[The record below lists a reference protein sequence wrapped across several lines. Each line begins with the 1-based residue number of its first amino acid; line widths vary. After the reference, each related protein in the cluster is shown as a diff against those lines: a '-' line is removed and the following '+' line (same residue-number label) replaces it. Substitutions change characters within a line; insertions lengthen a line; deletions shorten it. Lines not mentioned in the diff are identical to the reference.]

1 MNTANLASSEPPRLS
16 QEEADALLE
25 SVRPQIEKLEFDAE
39 NRALL
44 QQMIEGMGDTRGTV
58 RLSFAESLG
67 RVGKPATPLLVH
79 ALQNHTNP
87 VVRRAAAKTI
97 TLISDPAAIP
107 ALVRALLTDE
117 DTVVQYSSVGA
128 LANIG
133 APSVQPLLDILKS
146 PDRPE
151 AAKGLAAWALSFIG
165 SEAKETVYREISSDS
180 ATVRSAVVGAAS
192 KIAQEISDARSIEIL
207 LEALNDSESDVRC
220 EAASALANVGHE
232 PAIPPCVA
240 LLEHEDGETRKA
252 GALALMKLGDR
263 EVLPPL
269 QAALE
274 RETDENVKKAIA
286 LAISLLEKR
295 HPAS

>member
-16 QEEADALLE
+16 QEEADALLQ
-25 SVRPQIEKLEFDAE
+25 SVRSQLENPDFDTGD
-39 NRALL
+39 RALL
-44 QQMIEGMGDTRGTV
+44 QQTIEGMGDTRGMV
-58 RLSFAESLG
+58 RLGFANALG
-67 RVGKPATPLLVH
+67 QIGKPATPLLVD

-107 ALVRALLTDE
+107 ALVQALLTDE

-133 APSVQPLLDILKS
+133 APSVPPLLDILKS

-165 SEAKETVYREISSDS
+165 SDAKEVVYREISSDS
-180 ATVRSAVVGAAS
+180 TTVRSAVVGAAS
-192 KIAQEISDARSIEIL
+192 KIAQETSDDRSIEIL

-232 PAIPPCVA
+232 PAIPHCVA

-263 EVLPPL
+263 EVLSPL

-274 RETDENVKKAIA
+274 READDNIKKAIA

-295 HPAS
+295 HPAG